1 MGPAE
6 ACLMPW
12 VHSEETSVI
21 GTRGRKFTDDIR
33 DSVGRLGSIGI
44 IFLRAMR
51 SHAGFGAAG

>member
-1 MGPAE
+1 
-6 ACLMPW
+6 MPW